1 MEIPKIYYFT
11 PARSDKNIGK
21 AINDHIRAIPEEDAW
36 VVLRDCDTM
45 FLTPNYSKHI
55 EEIVEKYKEKYDV
68 IGCMTNRVGM
78 KYQLINGELSED
90 TDVRNHM
97 NLAFQL
103 EKEKWAQVVQS
114 PTYIAGFFM
123 LFSKKSW
130 LAHPFEEGK
139 IMITKKV
146 SGKIEQ
152 GFFDY
157 WFSNYFY
164 KRKRVGIATG
174 LYIFHLYRL
183 FNKNRRIKDHLI

>member
-1 MEIPKIYYFT
+1 MAEIYYFT

-21 AINDHIRAIPEEDAW
+21 AINDHCKTVPEDAW
-36 VVLRDCDTM
+36 ICLRDCDTM

-55 EEIVEKYKEKYDV
+55 EDIVDKYKDVYDV

-78 KYQLINGELSED
+78 KYQLINHTLSED

-97 NLAFQL
+97 NLSFRL
-103 EKEKWAQVVQS
+103 EQQKWAEVVPS
-114 PTYIAGFFM
+114 KTYIAGHFM
-123 LFSKKSW
+123 LFSKKAW
-130 LAHPFEEGK
+130 NEHKFEEGA
-139 IMITKKV
+139 ILITKKIN
-146 SGKIEQ
+146 GKVEI

-164 KRKRVGIATG
+164 RKRRVGLATG

-183 FNKNRRIKDHLI
+183 FHTDRKVKTHLL